1 MNVPKEKEPIETDV
15 YIINAGSN
23 TTTETVLHVDRKN
36 RINCDGSKDSTND
49 INDINGSPSCIVDV
63 DDTMSNHGS
72 SHYNGNL
79 TPFST
84 ALIQNSWNCSMNKSM
99 VLKELQR
106 TKMVSYKVDNWKKQT
121 YFQPTNHIHAPRST
135 FVRHSLPDFES
146 DNETILAF
154 LICIFG
160 TVCHPILF
168 FNFYYYNSANK
179 RARKIARW
187 SICLSVPFFLLL
199 STTVLSVI
207 NSMSNDIDIIERE
220 TMNDMTEKTVHIKT
234 CRSSNT
240 GSDRALC
247 CAAEGSLIRYVDMCA
262 DAGVV
267 DPTGRLCRYQ
277 LAPCMWS
284 NKTVGNTTTVHCHG
298 VQSDPK
304 TICHKHRATHIT
316 GKEPGE
322 L

>member
-1 MNVPKEKEPIETDV
+1 MLESISHSMNVPTETNV
-15 YIINAGSN
+15 YINNAGGDN
-23 TTTETVLHVDRKN
+23 TTETMLDRN
-36 RINCDGSKDSTND
+36 HRINRDGSEDSTND
-49 INDINGSPSCIVDV
+49 ININGSPSCIVDV
-63 DDTMSNHGS
+63 DDTMGNHGS
-72 SHYNGNL
+72 SHCNGNL
-79 TPFST
+79 TTLST
-84 ALIQNSWNCSMNKSM
+84 ALVQNSWNCSMNKSM
-99 VLKELQR
+99 VSKELKR
-106 TKMVSYKVDNWKKQT
+106 TKQVSYTVDNRKKQT

-160 TVCHPILF
+160 TVCHPLLF

-179 RARKIARW
+179 RARKVARC

-207 NSMSNDIDIIERE
+207 NSMSNDIDITERE
-220 TMNDMTEKTVHIKT
+220 TVNDMTEKTVQIKT
-234 CRSSNT
+234 CRS
-240 GSDRALC
+240 SDRALC

-277 LAPCMWS
+277 LAPCVWS
-284 NKTVGNTTTVHCHG
+284 NKTVGNATTVHCHG

-304 TICHKHRATHIT
+304 TICHKHRASHQS